1 MYFDLGGEYLKKLF
15 RTDSSVAKSAFIFSL
30 CACLLS
36 LSVFVQ
42 SMSDHFAQS
51 LENAHVTEA
60 SVFNSDGAYSS
71 SDSTFYDS
79 INKSR
84 TVIPLGSSF
93 GIKLFTDGVIVASLT
108 DVEGG
113 DTVSC
118 PAYDAGIRAGDYI
131 LSANGTEV
139 TTNSSLASLI
149 GSSEGQPIALTVK
162 RGDET
167 FETTLTPVF
176 CFDSF
181 KAGMWVRDSAAGIG
195 TLTFYDPETG
205 MFAGLGHGICDMD
218 THGIMSMQSGE
229 PAAITLCGIIRGAV
243 GEPGQLQGYFTSDES
258 MGQLIENN
266 ETGVYGILNDTPTG
280 ESMEIAERS
289 EVKTGKAE
297 ILVTVDENGPK
308 RYAVNIDQI
317 LSEDQKTK
325 NMIVT
330 VTDKELLELTG
341 GIVQGMSG
349 CPIIQNG
356 KLVGAVTHVFTEDPK
371 SGYGIFASTMLEES
385 VVYSMSKQIET

>member
-1 MYFDLGGEYLKKLF
+1 MKKLF
-15 RTDSSVAKSAFIFSL
+15 RSDSSIVKSAFIFSI

-42 SMSDHFAQS
+42 NLGDRFAQS
-51 LENAHVTEA
+51 RETARVTEA
-60 SVFNSDGAYSS
+60 SVFNAGGAYTSAEG
-71 SDSTFYDS
+71 TLTDS

-93 GIKLFTDGVIVASLT
+93 GIKLFTNGVIVASLT

-113 DTVSC
+113 DAVSC
-118 PAYDAGIRAGDYI
+118 PAFDAGIRAGDYI
-131 LSANGTEV
+131 LTANGSEV
-139 TTNSSLASLI
+139 TTNSSLAALI
-149 GSSEGQPIALTVK
+149 GSSEGQPIVLTVG
-162 RGDET
+162 RGDDV
-167 FETTLTPVF
+167 FETTLTPVY
-176 CFDSF
+176 CLDSF

-218 THGIMSMQSGE
+218 THGVMSMQSGE
-229 PAAITLCGIIRGAV
+229 PAAITLCGIIKGAV

-258 MGQLIENN
+258 LGQLIENN
-266 ETGVYGILNDTPTG
+266 ETGVYGMLNEAPTG
-280 ESMEIAERS
+280 ETMEIAERS
-289 EVKTGKAE
+289 EVQTGPAE
-297 ILVTVDENGPK
+297 ILVTVDESGPM
-308 RYAVNIDQI
+308 RYTVNIDQI

-330 VTDKELLELTG
+330 VTDSKLLDMTG
-341 GIVQGMSG
+341 GIIQGMSG

-371 SGYGIFASTMLEES
+371 SGYGIFATTMLEES

>member
-1 MYFDLGGEYLKKLF
+1 MKKLF
-15 RTDSSVAKSAFIFSL
+15 RTDSSVAKSAFILSL

-42 SMSDHFAQS
+42 NMNDRFAQS
-51 LENAHVTEA
+51 RETAHAMEA
-60 SVFNSDGAYSS
+60 SVFNTGGAYAQ
-71 SDSTFYDS
+71 SDSTFTDS

-84 TVIPLGSSF
+84 SVIPLGSSF

-131 LSANGTEV
+131 LTANGTEV
-139 TTNSSLASLI
+139 TTNSSLAALI
-149 GSSEGQPIALTVK
+149 GSSEGQPIALTVR
-162 RGDET
+162 RGDDV
-167 FETTLTPVF
+167 FETTLTPLY

-218 THGIMSMQSGE
+218 THGVMSMQSGE
-229 PAAITLCGIIRGAV
+229 PAAITLCGIIKGAV
-243 GEPGQLQGYFTSDES
+243 GDPGQLQGYFTSDES
-258 MGQLIENN
+258 LGQLIENN
-266 ETGVYGILNDTPTG
+266 ETGVYGMLNDAPTG
-280 ESMEIAERS
+280 ETMEIAQRS
-289 EVKTGKAE
+289 EVQTGEAE
-297 ILVTVDENGPK
+297 ILVTVDQDGPK
-308 RYAVNIDQI
+308 RYTVNIDQI

-330 VTDKELLELTG
+330 VTDETLLELTG

-371 SGYGIFASTMLEES
+371 SGYGIFAGTMLEES